1 MNDALRL
8 RRLQDKLGHRFSN
21 PDLLR
26 QALTHRSAAG
36 PHNERLEYLGD
47 ALLGFEIADSLYHRH
62 PNADEGQLSR
72 MRAQLVKRETLAMLG
87 HGLNLGEYLT
97 LGSGELRSGGQSR
110 NSTVADAVE
119 ALIAAIFLDAGYA
132 AARDFVH
139 RLLDTR
145 LGATDPETQKKDPK
159 TRLQEQLQAHK
170 YGLPEYQILS
180 ISGEAHDQT
189 FTVSCVVAELDLRS
203 EGIESSRRK
212 AEQVAAER
220 ILVDLEQALK

>member
-1 MNDALRL
+1 MSEDLRL
-8 RRLQDKLGHRFSN
+8 RRLEDKLGHRFGN
-21 PDLLR
+21 PDLLH
-26 QALTHRSAAG
+26 QALTHRSASG

-72 MRAQLVKRETLAMLG
+72 MRAQLVKRETLAVLG
-87 HGLNLGEYLT
+87 HDLKLGEYLT

-110 NSTVADAVE
+110 DSTVADAVE
-119 ALIAAIFLDAGYA
+119 ALIAAIFLDAGFA

-145 LGATDPETQKKDPK
+145 LQAIDPQKQKKDPK
-159 TRLQEQLQAHK
+159 TRLQEKLQAHR
-170 YGLPEYQILS
+170 YELPEYRILS

-189 FTVSCVVAELDLRS
+189 FTVSCTIAGLDLRS
-203 EGIESSRRK
+203 EGTGSSRRK
-212 AEQVAAER
+212 AEQIAAER
-220 ILVDLEQALK
+220 ILIGLERALT